1 MANAN
6 EFVVDAMEDIVVQAD
21 EAPIEQSEGRAAMRI
36 LNDMMFMWAA
46 RGVYLGYTNVDNL
59 GDEVTVPDGAIMGIK
74 AHLAIMLADK
84 YDVPVSASLALKASQ
99 GWEAIL
105 NIAINTDESQYP
117 STLPQGSGNTSP
129 SFANNTFYVEK
140 Y

>member
-6 EFVVDAMEDIVVQAD
+6 EFVVDALEDIVVQAD
-21 EAPIEQSEGRAAMRI
+21 EAPIEQSEGRAALRV
-36 LNDMMFMWAA
+36 LNDMMAMWAA

-59 GDEVTVPDGAIMGIK
+59 GDEVTVPDGAVMGVK

-84 YDVPVSASLALKASQ
+84 YEVPVPASLALKASQ

-105 NIAINTDESQYP
+105 NIAVSTDQSQYP

-129 SFANNTFYVEK
+129 TYANNTFYAEK